1 MEDVKPGHSEIKEFH
16 FHVYW
21 FQNSQHQG
29 MILHTNFS
37 TNLLTQK
44 FHSNAYQII
53 LFCLVNLSIF
63 LRTSGNSRISG
74 SQFTWILEIK
84 VLYKDVRRKRRTI
97 TYLLPFCGV
106 FRFQAQGAPLVL

>member
-16 FHVYW
+16 FHIYW

-37 TNLLTQK
+37 TYLFTQK

-53 LFCLVNLSIF
+53 LFCLVKLLIF
-63 LRTSGNSRISG
+63 LEYRGIPEFQGHN
-74 SQFTWILEIK
+74 L
-84 VLYKDVRRKRRTI
+84 VD
-97 TYLLPFCGV
+97 YLK
-106 FRFQAQGAPLVL
+106 